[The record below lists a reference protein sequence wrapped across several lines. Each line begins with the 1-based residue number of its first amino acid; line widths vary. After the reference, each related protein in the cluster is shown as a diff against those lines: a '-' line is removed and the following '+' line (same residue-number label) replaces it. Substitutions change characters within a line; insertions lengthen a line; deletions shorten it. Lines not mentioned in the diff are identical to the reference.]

1 MDAKNQQDRAKMV
14 EEAVG
19 RMCRLGMMPQVI
31 TKFRKQG
38 TVLKSETAGILYDLN
53 DEEKK
58 SCCRLGRRKRRH
70 RIRCNIEQHGVWKM
84 PGIVVCQC
92 RG

>member
-19 RMCRLGMMPQVI
+19 RVPPERISQKKF

-38 TVLKSETAGILYDLN
+38 TTLN
-53 DEEKK
+53 
-58 SCCRLGRRKRRH
+58 LRRQVFCT
-70 RIRCNIEQHGVWKM
+70 I
-84 PGIVVCQC
+84 
-92 RG
+92 